1 MKANSNNKNF
11 FDERINDN
19 NILND
24 SLININNLIQ
34 KILDDYKN
42 NRNNEHYKT

>member
-24 SLININNLIQ
+24 SLININS
-34 KILDDYKN
+34 
-42 NRNNEHYKT
+42 E